1 MRTAHKTTTTQ
12 TQLKTTFVTS
22 QQTNHIKGC
31 TYGDKAVSYV
41 VKIIGENT
49 VKSLE
54 PSLDAAISSS
64 GSF

>member
-1 MRTAHKTTTTQ
+1 M
-12 TQLKTTFVTS
+12 V
-22 QQTNHIKGC
+22 IKPL
-31 TYGDKAVSYV
+31 AV